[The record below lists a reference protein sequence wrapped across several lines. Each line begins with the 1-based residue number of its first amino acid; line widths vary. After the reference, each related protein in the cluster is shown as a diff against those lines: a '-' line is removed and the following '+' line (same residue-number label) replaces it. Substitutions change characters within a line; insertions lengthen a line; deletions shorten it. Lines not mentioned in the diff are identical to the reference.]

1 MDARVN
7 KLIETLGLKPH
18 PEGGYFVETFRSP
31 LLVTPADARGQRS
44 ALTVIYFLLMHGAC
58 SRWHRVRSDEAWH
71 WYEGSALE
79 LLTVRPEGGSICRV
93 SLGSLSEGSAP
104 SHVVPAGWWQ
114 AARPLG
120 NYALVGC
127 SVGPGFEFAD
137 FTLLSTI
144 PETERPA
151 FDPVSALLEFL

>member
-1 MDARVN
+1 MDAWVN

-18 PEGGYFVETFRSP
+18 PEGGCFVETFRSP

-44 ALTVIYFLLMHGAC
+44 ALTVIYFLLMHGVC

-79 LLTVRPEGGSICRV
+79 LLTARPEGGSICRV
-93 SLGSLSEGSAP
+93 SLGPLSEGSAP